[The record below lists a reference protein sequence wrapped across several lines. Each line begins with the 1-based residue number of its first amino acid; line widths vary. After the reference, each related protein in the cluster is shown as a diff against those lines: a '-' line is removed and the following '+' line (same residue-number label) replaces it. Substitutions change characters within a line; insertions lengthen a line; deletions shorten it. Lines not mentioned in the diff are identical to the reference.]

1 MMPSTSCTKANPS
14 APSSCIEDYPGPF
27 AVPTRLVWRMRIRPI
42 EPADLEAWCRM
53 RQALWPETDAEEL
66 RGEAEA
72 YFADGGLLAAVFL
85 GETRSGGVLGMLEL
99 SLRSY
104 AEGCRAAPVPYIE
117 AWYVVP
123 KARRQGVGQALVT
136 AAERWARERGY
147 RELASDTLLGNR
159 VGERAHVA
167 LGFAEVE
174 RAIHF
179 RKDLAAGSCRR
190 PRQQIGRVLT

>member
-1 MMPSTSCTKANPS
+1 
-14 APSSCIEDYPGPF
+14 
-27 AVPTRLVWRMRIRPI
+27 MRIRGI
-42 EPADLEAWCRM
+42 ELEDLEAWCRM
-53 RQALWPETDAEEL
+53 RQALWPDAEAEEL

-72 YFADGGLLAAVFL
+72 YLADGDLLAAVLL
-85 GETRSGGVLGMLEL
+85 GEGPSGEPLGMIEL

-104 AEGCRAAPVPYIE
+104 AEGCRTSPVPHIE
-117 AWYVVP
+117 AWYVAP
-123 KARRQGVGQALVT
+123 KARRQGVGRALVA

-147 RELASDTLLGNR
+147 REIASDTVLDNR

-179 RKDLAAGSCRR
+179 RKDLAAGAVADPASRS
-190 PRQQIGRVLT
+190 GDS